1 MPPGRDS
8 KTRLESGRISASK
21 TVQSP
26 ILRRFSFVSEFS
38 LRIFHYAVMW
48 AFSVFTIIHIYLVFY
63 HDYVEGH
70 GDSVLSRPELESLIE
85 KLRLAEQSV
94 REGST
99 IAAPDEDTESF
110 VQAFT
115 AGRATAPS

>member
-1 MPPGRDS
+1 MTAELALPLCD
-8 KTRLESGRISASK
+8 A
-21 TVQSP
+21 
-26 ILRRFSFVSEFS
+26 IL
-38 LRIFHYAVMW
+38 
-48 AFSVFTIIHIYLVFY
+48 AFGAEH
-63 HDYVEGH
+63 YVEGH

-110 VQAFT
+110 VQAFR
-115 AGRATAPS
+115 AGRRS

>member
-1 MPPGRDS
+1 MLFLGDCLCDS
-8 KTRLESGRISASK
+8 PAGGMTAELAF
-21 TVQSP
+21 P
-26 ILRRFSFVSEFS
+26 LCNAIL
-38 LRIFHYAVMW
+38 
-48 AFSVFTIIHIYLVFY
+48 AFDAGH
-63 HDYVEGH
+63 YVEGH

-110 VQAFT
+110 VQAFR
-115 AGRATAPS
+115 AGRRS